1 MDDIQSRK
9 VRMLLLEI
17 YYESNSH
24 ITKIIFKEQ
33 RIKFMSK
40 FGIQDHMWDYDKLIY
55 YTMNMKYKINIT
67 FMF

>member
-33 RIKFMSK
+33 RIKLCLN
-40 FGIQDHMWDYDKLIY
+40 FGFKITCG
-55 YTMNMKYKINIT
+55 TMIN
-67 FMF
+67 